1 MLSLD
6 SFFSSSHLSYACTL
20 YVHVK
25 SRVLDLSLQS
35 YRLNEHHLS
44 AQPNPQP
51 NSQTTNSKVELEE
64 VKLHPIWSYNEH

>member
-20 YVHVK
+20 YVHV
-25 SRVLDLSLQS
+25 LDFSLQS
-35 YRLNEHHLS
+35 YRLIEHHLS

-64 VKLHPIWSYNEH
+64 VKLHPIWPYNEH

>member
-6 SFFSSSHLSYACTL
+6 SFFSSSHLS
-20 YVHVK
+20 
-25 SRVLDLSLQS
+25 RVLDFSLQS
-35 YRLNEHHLS
+35 YRLIEHHLS

-64 VKLHPIWSYNEH
+64 VKLHPIWPYNEH